1 MIGSP
6 NAAEA
11 GDSEVVAAKSGRIG
25 CGFFGALLLGV
36 GLSACSA
43 TPPAVPPSAPAL
55 SAAAPMQP
63 AALRYSILPALT
75 GLSAA
80 EVVGLYGEPDFRRTE
95 PPAELWQYR
104 SADCVLD
111 LFLYSDPSGVRVVHG
126 ETRDRNPIQAGHCHG
141 DGFARHTR
149 ESRL

>member
-1 MIGSP
+1 MVGSR

-11 GDSEVVAAKSGRIG
+11 GYGWVAVAKSGWRARV
-25 CGFFGALLLGV
+25 FFGALLLGL
-36 GLSACSA
+36 GLGGC
-43 TPPAVPPSAPAL
+43 AVAPSAVQQDASEL
-55 SAAAPMQP
+55 TAGAPIQP
-63 AALRYSILPALT
+63 ATLHHPLLPTLT

-80 EVVGLYGEPDFRRTE
+80 EVVGLFGEPDFRRTE

-111 LFLYSDPSGVRVVHG
+111 LFLYKDPSGVRVVHS
-126 ETRDRNPIQAGHCHG
+126 ETRERNLTQPSHCHG
-141 DGFARHTR
+141 DGFVRHTR